1 MSVTA
6 PQGFSAAGVAAGLKS
21 SGDPD
26 VAVVLNHGPDDAA
39 AAVFTTNRFPAA
51 PVLWSRQVL
60 AGERA
65 RAVVLNSGGANA
77 CTGPEGF
84 QDTHATAEHAAAELG
99 LGAIDVAV
107 ASTGLIGVR
116 LPMDKL
122 TAGVTAAVK
131 ALSEDGGAD
140 AARAIMT
147 TDSVPKTT
155 VQQPATAGRIGGMA
169 KGAGMLAPSLATMLV
184 VLTTDA
190 VVAAGAART
199 GAEDGHQRE
208 LRAGRLRRLPVDQR
222 HGARAWPTAPAG
234 SRRRAEEFTEALTA
248 AATDLAMQLLADAEG
263 STKDIAITVRN
274 AASVEDALTA
284 GRACARNN
292 LLKTALFGND
302 PNWGRVLAAI
312 GTTDAAFEA
321 DQVDV
326 TINGVTVCRGGAIGD
341 PREGVD
347 LTGRAITHRRRPEG
361 RRRAGD
367 DLDQRPVHRLRAR
380 ELGVLHMSRTR
391 TRHRPTSAST
401 SPPPSGGC
409 RRRSAPGGSCAGTTR
424 RATPARSPSSPARCR
439 GSRSSTATSW

>member
-26 VAVVLNHGPDDAA
+26 VALVLNTGPDDVA

-51 PVLWSRQVL
+51 PVIWSRQVL
-60 AGERA
+60 AGQRC

-84 QDTHATAEHAAAELG
+84 ADTHTTAEHVAEELG

-116 LPMDKL
+116 LPMEKL
-122 TAGVTAAVK
+122 TAGVTQAA
-131 ALSEDGGAD
+131 ATLSEDGGPD

-155 VQQPATAGRIGGMA
+155 VQQGEEFTVGGMA

-190 VVAAGAART
+190 VAEPDVLQRALKAATAVSFERVDSDGCLSTNDTVIVLANGAS
-199 GAEDGHQRE
+199 GATPSEED
-208 LRAGRLRRLPVDQR
+208 L
-222 HGARAWPTAPAG
+222 TA
-234 SRRRAEEFTEALTA
+234 ALTA

-274 AASVEDALTA
+274 AATVEDALTA

-347 LTGRAITHRRRPEG
+347 LTGRAITIDVDLK
-361 RRRAGD
+361 AGAEQATIWTN
-367 DLDQRPVHRLRAR
+367 DLSIAYVH
-380 ELGVLHMSRTR
+380 EN
-391 TRHRPTSAST
+391 SAYST
-401 SPPPSGGC
+401 
-409 RRRSAPGGSCAGTTR
+409 
-424 RATPARSPSSPARCR
+424 
-439 GSRSSTATSW
+439 

>member
-1 MSVTA
+1 MSVTS
-6 PQGFSAAGVAAGLKS
+6 PSGFRAAGVAAGLKS
-21 SGDPD
+21 SGAAD
-26 VAVVLNHGPDDAA
+26 VAVVVNDGPDDAA

-51 PVLWSRQVL
+51 PVQWSRQVL
-60 AGERA
+60 ATGRA

-122 TAGVTAAVK
+122 TAGITDAVK
-131 ALSEDGGAD
+131 ALSDTGGPD

-155 VQQPATAGRIGGMA
+155 VVERNGWTVGGMA

-184 VLTTDA
+184 VLSTDA
-190 VVAAGAART
+190 HVPADVLRPALERATAVSFERVDSDGCLSTNDTVVVLANGASGVT
-199 GAEDGHQRE
+199 
-208 LRAGRLRRLPVDQR
+208 P
-222 HGARAWPTAPAG
+222 
-234 SRRRAEEFTEALTA
+234 SAEEVEQALTDA
-248 AATDLAMQLLADAEG
+248 CTDLAMQLLADAEG
-263 STKDIAITVRN
+263 STKDIAITVRG
-274 AASVEDALTA
+274 AASVADALTA

-312 GTTDAAFEA
+312 GTTDAAFQPDA
-321 DQVDV
+321 VDV
-326 TINGVTVCRGGAIGD
+326 TINGVTVCRGGSIGD

-347 LTGRAITHRRRPEG
+347 LTGREITIDVDLG
-361 RRRAGD
+361 AGAEQATIWTN
-367 DLDQRPVHRLRAR
+367 DLSIAYVH
-380 ELGVLHMSRTR
+380 EN
-391 TRHRPTSAST
+391 SAYST
-401 SPPPSGGC
+401 
-409 RRRSAPGGSCAGTTR
+409 
-424 RATPARSPSSPARCR
+424 
-439 GSRSSTATSW
+439 

>member
-1 MSVTA
+1 VTVTA
-6 PQGFSAAGVAAGLKS
+6 PQGFRAAGVAAGLKS
-21 SGDPD
+21 TGAQD
-26 VAVVLNHGPDDAA
+26 VALVVNDGPDDAA

-60 AGERA
+60 RGNRLK
-65 RAVVLNSGGANA
+65 AVVLNSGGANA
-77 CTGPEGF
+77 CTGPDGF
-84 QDTHATAEHAAAELG
+84 ADTHATAEHVAAELG
-99 LGAIDVAV
+99 IGAIDVAA

-122 TAGVTAAVK
+122 LAGVTAAAK
-131 ALSEDGGAD
+131 ELSVDGGPD

-155 VQQPATAGRIGGMA
+155 VQTGNGWTIGGMA

-190 VVAAGAART
+190 VVP
-199 GAEDGHQRE
+199 AEVLE
-208 LRAGRLRRLPVDQR
+208 PALRAATGVSFERVDSDGCLSTNDTVIVLAN
-222 HGARAWPTAPAG
+222 GASGVTPT
-234 SRRRAEEFTEALTA
+234 AEEFTTALTA

-274 AASVEDALTA
+274 AATVADALTA

-321 DQVDV
+321 DRVDV

-347 LTGRAITHRRRPEG
+347 LAGRGITI
-361 RRRAGD
+361 D
-367 DLDQRPVHRLRAR
+367 VDLQ
-380 ELGVLHMSRTR
+380 
-391 TRHRPTSAST
+391 
-401 SPPPSGGC
+401 
-409 RRRSAPGGSCAGTTR
+409 AGTEE
-424 RATPARSPSSPARCR
+424 ATIWTNDLSIAYVHENSAYSS
-439 GSRSSTATSW
+439 

>member
-1 MSVTA
+1 VSVTA
-6 PQGFSAAGVAAGLKS
+6 PQGFRAAGVAAGLKS
-21 SGDPD
+21 SGAQD
-26 VAVVLNHGPDDAA
+26 VAVVVNDGPDDAA

-60 AGERA
+60 AGNRL

-84 QDTHATAEHAAAELG
+84 GDAHATAEHLAAVLG
-99 LGAIDVAV
+99 IGAIDVAV

-116 LPMDKL
+116 LPMDNL
-122 TAGVTAAVK
+122 LAGVTAAAK
-131 ALSEDGGAD
+131 ELSAEGGPD

-147 TDSVPKTT
+147 TDTVPKTT
-155 VQQPATAGRIGGMA
+155 VQTGNGWTIGGMA

-190 VVAAGAART
+190 VVPPEVLTSALKAATSVSVERVDSDGCLSTNDTVIVMANGASGVT
-199 GAEDGHQRE
+199 
-208 LRAGRLRRLPVDQR
+208 
-222 HGARAWPTAPAG
+222 PT
-234 SRRRAEEFTEALTA
+234 AEEFTAALTA
-248 AATDLAMQLLADAEG
+248 ATTDLAMQLLSDAEG

-274 AASVEDALTA
+274 AASVADAVTA

-326 TINGVTVCRGGAIGD
+326 TINGVTVCRGGSIGD
-341 PREGVD
+341 PRDGVD
-347 LTGRAITHRRRPEG
+347 LTGRGITIDVDL
-361 RRRAGD
+361 RAGTEQATIWTN
-367 DLDQRPVHRLRAR
+367 DLSIAYVH
-380 ELGVLHMSRTR
+380 EN
-391 TRHRPTSAST
+391 SAYST
-401 SPPPSGGC
+401 
-409 RRRSAPGGSCAGTTR
+409 
-424 RATPARSPSSPARCR
+424 
-439 GSRSSTATSW
+439 

>member
-1 MSVTA
+1 VTVTA
-6 PQGFSAAGVAAGLKS
+6 PQGFTAAGVAAGLKS
-21 SGDPD
+21 SGDLD
-26 VAVVLNHGPDDAA
+26 VAVVLNTGPDDAA

-51 PVLWSRQVL
+51 PVQWSRQVL
-60 AGERA
+60 AGQRA

-84 QDTHATAEHAAAELG
+84 QDTHATAEHAADALDI
-99 LGAIDVAV
+99 GAIDVAV
-107 ASTGLIGVR
+107 ASTGLIGMR

-122 TAGVTAAVK
+122 TAGVTAAVQ
-131 ALSEDGGAD
+131 ALSADGGPD

-155 VQQPATAGRIGGMA
+155 TQQREGWTVGGMA

-184 VLTTDA
+184 VVTTDA
-190 VVAAGAART
+190 AADPDVLQRALKAATAVSFERVDSDGCLSTNDTVLVMANGAAGVT
-199 GAEDGHQRE
+199 PSEEE
-208 LRAGRLRRLPVDQR
+208 L
-222 HGARAWPTAPAG
+222 
-234 SRRRAEEFTEALTA
+234 TEALTA
-248 AATDLAMQLLADAEG
+248 ACTDLAMQLLADAEG

-274 AASVEDALTA
+274 AATVDDALTA

-326 TINGVTVCRGGAIGD
+326 TINGVTVCRGGSIGD

-347 LTGRAITHRRRPEG
+347 LSGRAITIDVDL
-361 RRRAGD
+361 RAGGEQATVWTN
-367 DLDQRPVHRLRAR
+367 DLSIAYVH
-380 ELGVLHMSRTR
+380 EN
-391 TRHRPTSAST
+391 SAYST
-401 SPPPSGGC
+401 
-409 RRRSAPGGSCAGTTR
+409 
-424 RATPARSPSSPARCR
+424 
-439 GSRSSTATSW
+439 

>member
-6 PQGFSAAGVAAGLKS
+6 PGGFRAAGVAAGLKS
-21 SGDPD
+21 SGGPD
-26 VAVVLNHGPDDAA
+26 VAVVVNDGPDDAA

-60 AGERA
+60 AGQRA

-77 CTGPEGF
+77 CTGPAGF

-116 LPMDKL
+116 LPMDRVI
-122 TAGVTAAVK
+122 AGVTDAVA
-131 ALSEDGGAD
+131 ALSEDGGPD

-155 VQQPATAGRIGGMA
+155 VQERDGWTIGGMA

-190 VVAAGAART
+190 VVDPAVLGPALRQATAVSFERVDSDGCLSTNDTVIVLANGASGVAPSV
-199 GAEDGHQRE
+199 DE
-208 LRAGRLRRLPVDQR
+208 L
-222 HGARAWPTAPAG
+222 
-234 SRRRAEEFTEALTA
+234 TEALTA
-248 AATDLAMQLLADAEG
+248 AATDLALQLLADAEG
-263 STKDIAITVRN
+263 STKDIAITVRG
-274 AASVEDALTA
+274 AASVDDALTA

-312 GTTDAAFEA
+312 GTTDAAFDA
-321 DQVDV
+321 DRVDV
-326 TINGVTVCRGGAIGD
+326 AINGVTVCRGGAIGD
-341 PREGVD
+341 PRDGVD
-347 LTGRAITHRRRPEG
+347 LTGRAVTIDVDLGAGPEV
-361 RRRAGD
+361 ATIWTN
-367 DLDQRPVHRLRAR
+367 DLSIAYVH
-380 ELGVLHMSRTR
+380 EN
-391 TRHRPTSAST
+391 SAYST
-401 SPPPSGGC
+401 
-409 RRRSAPGGSCAGTTR
+409 
-424 RATPARSPSSPARCR
+424 
-439 GSRSSTATSW
+439 

>member
-1 MSVTA
+1 MTTTH
-6 PQGFSAAGVAAGLKS
+6 PKGFRAAGVAAGLKS
-21 SGDPD
+21 SGAQD
-26 VAVVLNHGPDDAA
+26 VALVVNDGPDDAA

-60 AGERA
+60 ETGRV

-84 QDTHATAEHAAAELG
+84 GDTHATAEHVASELG
-99 LGAIDVAV
+99 VGAIDVAV
-107 ASTGLIGVR
+107 ASTGLIGTR
-116 LPMDKL
+116 LPMDLL
-122 TAGVTAAVK
+122 TAGVTAAVGE
-131 ALSEDGGAD
+131 LSAAGGPD

-155 VQQPATAGRIGGMA
+155 VQQREGWSVGGMA

-190 VVAAGAART
+190 VVPA
-199 GAEDGHQRE
+199 DV
-208 LRAGRLRRLPVDQR
+208 L
-222 HGARAWPTAPAG
+222 APALKTATSLSFERVDSDG
-234 SRRRAEEFTEALTA
+234 CLSTNDTVLVMASGASGVTPSAEEFAEALDA
-248 AATDLAMQLLADAEG
+248 AALDLAMQLLADAEG

-274 AASVEDALTA
+274 AASVADALTA

-326 TINGVTVCRGGAIGD
+326 AINGVTVCRGGGIGD

-347 LTGRAITHRRRPEG
+347 LTGRAITIDVDL
-361 RRRAGD
+361 RAGTEQATIWTN
-367 DLDQRPVHRLRAR
+367 DLSIAYVH
-380 ELGVLHMSRTR
+380 EN
-391 TRHRPTSAST
+391 SAYST
-401 SPPPSGGC
+401 
-409 RRRSAPGGSCAGTTR
+409 
-424 RATPARSPSSPARCR
+424 
-439 GSRSSTATSW
+439 

>member
-6 PQGFSAAGVAAGLKS
+6 PAGFRAAGVAAGLKS
-21 SGDPD
+21 SGNPD
-26 VAVVLNHGPDDAA
+26 VALVVNDGPEDVA

-60 AGERA
+60 EGNRL

-84 QDTHATAEHAAAELG
+84 GDTHATAEHVAGVLG

-116 LPMDKL
+116 LPMEKL
-122 TAGVTAAVK
+122 LAGVTAAAG
-131 ALSEDGGAD
+131 ALSADGGAD

-147 TDSVPKTT
+147 TDTVPKTT
-155 VQQPATAGRIGGMA
+155 VQRGDGWTIGGMA

-190 VVAAGAART
+190 VVDAGLLDQA
-199 GAEDGHQRE
+199 
-208 LRAGRLRRLPVDQR
+208 LRAATAASFERVDSDGCLSTNDTVIAVAN
-222 HGARAWPTAPAG
+222 GAGGVTPT
-234 SRRRAEEFTEALTA
+234 AEEFTAALTA

-263 STKDIAITVRN
+263 STKDIAITVRG
-274 AASVEDALTA
+274 AATVADALTA

-312 GTTDAAFEA
+312 GTTDAAFSP

-341 PREGVD
+341 DRAGVD
-347 LTGRAITHRRRPEG
+347 LSGRGITIDVELN
-361 RRRAGD
+361 AGAEQATIWTN
-367 DLDQRPVHRLRAR
+367 DLSLAYVH
-380 ELGVLHMSRTR
+380 EN
-391 TRHRPTSAST
+391 SAYST
-401 SPPPSGGC
+401 
-409 RRRSAPGGSCAGTTR
+409 
-424 RATPARSPSSPARCR
+424 
-439 GSRSSTATSW
+439 

>member
-1 MSVTA
+1 MTCTA
-6 PQGFSAAGVAAGLKS
+6 PKGFAAAGVAAGLKS
-21 SGDPD
+21 SGDRD
-26 VAVVLNHGPDDAA
+26 VAVVLNTGPDDAA

-60 AGERA
+60 AGGRC

-84 QDTHATAEHAAAELG
+84 QDTHATAEHAAAQLDI
-99 LGAIDVAV
+99 GAVDVAV

-116 LPMDKL
+116 LPMDRL

-131 ALSEDGGAD
+131 GLTEDGGAD

-155 VQQPATAGRIGGMA
+155 AQERGGWTVGGMA

-190 VVAAGAART
+190 AADPDVLQRALKAATAVSFERVDSDGCLSTNDTVIALANGASGAAPT
-199 GAEDGHQRE
+199 EAE
-208 LRAGRLRRLPVDQR
+208 L
-222 HGARAWPTAPAG
+222 
-234 SRRRAEEFTEALTA
+234 TEALTA
-248 AATDLAMQLLADAEG
+248 ACTDLAMQLLADAEG

-274 AASVEDALTA
+274 AATVEDALTA

-312 GTTDAAFEA
+312 GTTDAAFEP

-347 LTGRAITHRRRPEG
+347 LTGREITIDVDL
-361 RRRAGD
+361 RAGAELATIWTN
-367 DLDQRPVHRLRAR
+367 DLSIAYVH
-380 ELGVLHMSRTR
+380 EN
-391 TRHRPTSAST
+391 SAYST
-401 SPPPSGGC
+401 
-409 RRRSAPGGSCAGTTR
+409 
-424 RATPARSPSSPARCR
+424 
-439 GSRSSTATSW
+439 

>member
-1 MSVTA
+1 MSTTA
-6 PQGFSAAGVAAGLKS
+6 PKGFSAAGVAAGLKS
-21 SGDPD
+21 SGDLD

-60 AGERA
+60 ADARV

-84 QDTHATAEHAAAELG
+84 QDTHATAEHAAVELG
-99 LGAIDVAV
+99 HAGRELGAIDVAV
-107 ASTGLIGVR
+107 ASTGLIGMR

-122 TAGVTAAVK
+122 TAGITAAVK
-131 ALSEDGGAD
+131 ALSEDGGPD

-155 VQQPATAGRIGGMA
+155 VQQRNGWSIGGMA

-190 VVAAGAART
+190 VVDSSLLGPALKTATALSFERVDSDGCLSTNDTVLLLANGASGVT
-199 GAEDGHQRE
+199 
-208 LRAGRLRRLPVDQR
+208 P
-222 HGARAWPTAPAG
+222 
-234 SRRRAEEFTEALTA
+234 SAEEFAEALTA

-292 LLKTALFGND
+292 LLKTALYGND

-312 GTTDAAFEA
+312 GTTDAAFSA

-341 PREGVD
+341 PRDGVD
-347 LTGRAITHRRRPEG
+347 LTGRAITIDVDLK
-361 RRRAGD
+361 AGAEEATIWTN
-367 DLDQRPVHRLRAR
+367 DLSIAYVH
-380 ELGVLHMSRTR
+380 EN
-391 TRHRPTSAST
+391 SAYST
-401 SPPPSGGC
+401 
-409 RRRSAPGGSCAGTTR
+409 
-424 RATPARSPSSPARCR
+424 
-439 GSRSSTATSW
+439 

>member
-1 MSVTA
+1 VSVTA

-26 VAVVLNHGPDDAA
+26 VAVVLNHGPDDTA

-84 QDTHATAEHAAAELG
+84 GDTHATAEHAAAELG

-107 ASTGLIGVR
+107 CSTGLIGVR

-131 ALSEDGGAD
+131 ELSEDGGPA

-155 VQQPATAGRIGGMA
+155 VQARGGWTVGGMA

-190 VVAAGAART
+190 VVDPSVLGPALKRATGVSVERVDSDGCLSTNDTVLVLANGASGIT
-199 GAEDGHQRE
+199 
-208 LRAGRLRRLPVDQR
+208 P
-222 HGARAWPTAPAG
+222 
-234 SRRRAEEFTEALTA
+234 SAEEVVEALTA
-248 AATDLAMQLLADAEG
+248 ACTDLAMQLLADAEG
-263 STKDIAITVRN
+263 STKDIAITVRG
-274 AASVEDALTA
+274 AASVADALSA

-312 GTTDAAFEA
+312 GTTDAAFA
-321 DQVDV
+321 PDRVDV

-347 LTGRAITHRRRPEG
+347 LTGRAISIDVDLN
-361 RRRAGD
+361 AGSEQATVWTN
-367 DLDQRPVHRLRAR
+367 DLSIAYVH
-380 ELGVLHMSRTR
+380 EN
-391 TRHRPTSAST
+391 SAYST
-401 SPPPSGGC
+401 
-409 RRRSAPGGSCAGTTR
+409 
-424 RATPARSPSSPARCR
+424 
-439 GSRSSTATSW
+439 

>member
-1 MSVTA
+1 MSTTH
-6 PQGFSAAGVAAGLKS
+6 PRGFRAAGVAAGLKS
-21 SGDPD
+21 TGAED
-26 VAVVLNHGPDDAA
+26 VALVVNDGPDDAA

-51 PVLWSRQVL
+51 PVQWSRQVL
-60 AGERA
+60 QGGRV

-84 QDTHATAEHAAAELG
+84 QDTHTTAEHVAAALG

-107 ASTGLIGVR
+107 ASTGLIGTR
-116 LPMDKL
+116 LPMDRL
-122 TAGVTAAVK
+122 LPGVTAAVGG
-131 ALSEDGGAD
+131 LSADGGAD

-155 VQQPATAGRIGGMA
+155 VQQRAGWSVGGMA

-190 VVAAGAART
+190 VVPAELLGPALRGASSRSFERVDSDGCLSTNDTVLVMAN
-199 GAEDGHQRE
+199 GASGVT
-208 LRAGRLRRLPVDQR
+208 PS
-222 HGARAWPTAPAG
+222 P
-234 SRRRAEEFTEALTA
+234 EEFAEVLDA
-248 AATDLAMQLLADAEG
+248 AALDLAMQLLADAEG

-274 AASVEDALTA
+274 AASVTDALTA

-312 GTTDAAFEA
+312 GTTDAAFA
-321 DQVDV
+321 PDQVDV

-347 LTGRAITHRRRPEG
+347 LTGRAITIDVDL
-361 RRRAGD
+361 RAGAEEATIWTN
-367 DLDQRPVHRLRAR
+367 DLSLAYVH
-380 ELGVLHMSRTR
+380 EN
-391 TRHRPTSAST
+391 SAYST
-401 SPPPSGGC
+401 
-409 RRRSAPGGSCAGTTR
+409 
-424 RATPARSPSSPARCR
+424 
-439 GSRSSTATSW
+439 